1 MIFRL
6 SVERPALPQ
15 LEALN
20 ETHRDYANV
29 RAWKLAAWKA
39 RRRVHQIVHPSLET
53 LVE

>member
-1 MIFRL
+1 MISRL

-20 ETHRDYANV
+20 GIHRDYANA
-29 RAWKLAAWKA
+29 RAWKLAASKV